1 MDSPPEA
8 ALLAAISA
16 EESALFDVVD
26 KLGPEDFSNAAAGL
40 IYRVLRD
47 NVLGGLPVDA
57 ASVAGALGDAEAISE
72 AGGAEYVRRVL
83 AVENSP
89 ASAGHYADLIR
100 ASARRRRIA
109 RLSRQ
114 LADAAARGEELGK
127 LAEGLAQAISDL
139 TEGQGR
145 FVAGISEAACEVVER
160 MEARLRGESE
170 PDVLPTGFIDLDAIL
185 HGFRPGQL
193 VIIGGRPG
201 MGKTAFGLELALR
214 AAIAEKTRVLV
225 FSLEMSVEEL
235 AERALASLSGVN
247 LSRLQG
253 GELMRREAEKVAQ
266 AAAGVRE
273 AELVF
278 DANPAA
284 MVTDI
289 AAAARRERPG
299 LIVIDYLQLMTTGR
313 NQENRQAEVS
323 EISRGL
329 KLLAREAEVPVVA
342 LSQLSR
348 NLENR
353 HDKRP
358 QLFDLRDSGAIEQ
371 DADIVIF
378 VHHDTPGF
386 AEGTVVEVIVAK
398 HRNGPLG
405 TAKVWFEPAVMRFG
419 DLAR

>member
-1 MDSPPEA
+1 MIAPGRSRKTGTLAIATDDPVGITDRIEPDATVTRTSP
-8 ALLAAISA
+8 
-16 EESALFDVVD
+16 
-26 KLGPEDFSNAAAGL
+26 
-40 IYRVLRD
+40 
-47 NVLGGLPVDA
+47 GGE
-57 ASVAGALGDAEAISE
+57 VATMK
-72 AGGAEYVRRVL
+72 V
-83 AVENSP
+83 
-89 ASAGHYADLIR
+89 
-100 ASARRRRIA
+100 
-109 RLSRQ
+109 
-114 LADAAARGEELGK
+114 
-127 LAEGLAQAISDL
+127 
-139 TEGQGR
+139 
-145 FVAGISEAACEVVER
+145 SEAA
-160 MEARLRGESE
+160 ASAA
-170 PDVLPTGFIDLDAIL
+170 P
-185 HGFRPGQL
+185 
-193 VIIGGRPG
+193 
-201 MGKTAFGLELALR
+201 GKTAFGLELALR
-214 AAIAEKTRVLV
+214 AAIAKKTRVLV

-235 AERALASLSGVN
+235 AERALASLSGVA

-253 GELMRREAEKVAQ
+253 AELTRSEADKVAQ

>member
-26 KLGPEDFSNAAAGL
+26 KLGPDDFSNAAAGL

-127 LAEGLAQAISDL
+127 LAEGLAGAVSDL
-139 TEGQGR
+139 SGDRGH

-193 VIIGGRPG
+193 VVIGGRPG

-253 GELMRREAEKVAQ
+253 GELARREAEKVAQ

-273 AELVF
+273 AGLVF

-284 MVTDI
+284 RVTDI

-313 NQENRQAEVS
+313 NPENRQAEVS

-378 VHHDTPGF
+378 IHHGTPGF